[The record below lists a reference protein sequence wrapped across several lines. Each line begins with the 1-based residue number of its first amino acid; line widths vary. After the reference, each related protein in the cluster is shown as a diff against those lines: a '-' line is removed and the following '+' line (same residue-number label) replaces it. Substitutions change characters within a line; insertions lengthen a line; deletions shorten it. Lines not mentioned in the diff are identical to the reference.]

1 MHMQEIKTTP
11 QNVLQSLT
19 IYTLILS
26 QLHEVQLVLKVDL
39 MVQIYFKQG
48 KAHSDKDCT
57 NRIYFLLHDRL
68 ICQESIHSKIYHI
81 SYLLKPST

>member
-11 QNVLQSLT
+11 QNALQSLT

-48 KAHSDKDCT
+48 
-57 NRIYFLLHDRL
+57 
-68 ICQESIHSKIYHI
+68 
-81 SYLLKPST
+81 